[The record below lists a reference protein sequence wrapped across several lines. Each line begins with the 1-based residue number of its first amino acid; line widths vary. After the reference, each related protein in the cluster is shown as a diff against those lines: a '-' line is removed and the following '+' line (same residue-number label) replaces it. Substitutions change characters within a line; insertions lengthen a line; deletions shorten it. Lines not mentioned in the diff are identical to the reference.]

1 MAVDILKGERLPG
14 TEPVRCTVLFADL
27 RGFTTLAERLS
38 APRVV
43 TLLEEF
49 FSILAAAVER
59 HGGAVFHLAGDSVMA
74 GFGLADGAA
83 GPVQA
88 TVAAAR
94 LMVASFAAVSP
105 RWERSYG
112 VATGIGVGVHVGD
125 LVCAE
130 LGPASFRRRTLIGD
144 TVNVAARLCQRARG
158 GEILI
163 SASVVEALEASAT
176 KDVIALPDFVL
187 RGRENPVRIFC
198 VPAPTRLSLHGEQRE
213 FPVQA
218 PYAVV

>member
-1 MAVDILKGERLPG
+1 MAVNIFEEERLPG
-14 TEPVRCTVLFADL
+14 AQQVRGTVLFADL

-49 FSILAAAVER
+49 FSILAGAVER
-59 HGGAVFHLAGDSVMA
+59 YGGAVFHLAGDSVMA
-74 GFGLADGAA
+74 GFGLADREA

-88 TVAAAR
+88 TVDAAR

-105 RWERSYG
+105 RWERSCG

-125 LVCAE
+125 LACAE

-144 TVNVAARLCQRARG
+144 TVNVAARLCQRARA
-158 GEILI
+158 GEILF
-163 SASVVEALEASAT
+163 SASVAEVLEASAA

-187 RGRENPVRIFC
+187 RGRESPVRIFC
-198 VPAPTRLSLHGEQRE
+198 VPASSRLSLPGQQRE
-213 FPVQA
+213 VPVRT

>member
-1 MAVDILKGERLPG
+1 MAIDVFEDERLPDA
-14 TEPVRCTVLFADL
+14 EPVRGTVLFADL

-49 FSILAAAVER
+49 FSILTGAVER

-74 GFGLADGAA
+74 GFGLADRAA

-88 TVAAAR
+88 TIDAAR
-94 LMVASFAAVSP
+94 LMVASFASVSQ
-105 RWERSYG
+105 RWERCYG
-112 VATGIGVGVHVGD
+112 VATGIGVGVHVGE

-158 GEILI
+158 GEILF
-163 SASVVEALEASAT
+163 SASVVEELEASAT
-176 KDVIALPDFVL
+176 KDVIALPDFIV
-187 RGRENPVRIFC
+187 RGREHPVRMFC
-198 VPAPTRLSLHGEQRE
+198 VPAPARLSSKGTKRE
-213 FPVQA
+213 FPAGA
-218 PYAVV
+218 PYAVI